1 MYQHRQIHVWITES
15 DYLMLREQSVES
27 RESVSAVV
35 RRLVRNERQRLQDL
49 HPAPGGDASV
59 ESRVL
64 SPEFAVLRRSA
75 QGFV

>member
-49 HPAPGGDASV
+49 HPAPGGDRVQSP
-59 ESRVL
+59 ESRVRGAC
-64 SPEFAVLRRSA
+64 FAGASS
-75 QGFV
+75 